1 MTLMQ
6 EAIRGRAA
14 PEIESVARREGLEP
28 EKLARLVAAGRV
40 VIPRNIRREKPGA
53 VATGIGEMLSVKVN
67 LNVGTSQNLDS
78 PEAEVEKALA
88 AVAAGADAVM
98 DLSTGGD
105 LDAVRSRILQ
115 AVKVPVGTVP
125 IYNAA
130 VKQDL
135 TSQGLFNALE
145 KHAKDGVDFVTVH
158 VGVNKI
164 SLERLENDPRIMGVV
179 SRGGSLT
186 MKYISETG
194 EENPYYKEF
203 DYLLEIAGEYDL
215 TLSLGDGLR
224 PGCIEDAS
232 DRAKYMEFIM
242 LGELVKRARAAGVQA
257 MVEGPGH
264 VPADEIKTSVKA
276 MKHLTDGAPL
286 YLLGPLV
293 TDIAPGYDHITA
305 AMGGVIAGMAGA
317 DFLCATTPSEHLDLP
332 TKEDIIE
339 GTYVTRIAAHAAD
352 LTRPGVRERA
362 RAWDRAMAQA
372 RAELNWNDQFNSAI
386 NPARAKQIRHR
397 RGVETDTCTMC
408 SELCAIRLAKEAM
421 QKGLSRR
428 GNSD

>member
-1 MTLMQ
+1 VPRVVDL
-6 EAIRGRAA
+6 
-14 PEIESVARREGLEP
+14 VAEREGLEP
-28 EKLARLVAAGRV
+28 ARLARLVAAGRV
-40 VIPRNIRREKPGA
+40 VIPRNVCREIEPMG
-53 VATGIGEMLSVKVN
+53 VGELLTTKVN
-67 LNVGTSQNLDS
+67 VNVGTSQALDS
-78 PEAEVEKALA
+78 PETEVEKALA
-88 AVAAGADAVM
+88 AVEAGADTVM

-105 LDAVRSRILQ
+105 LDLVRRKILDS
-115 AVKVPVGTVP
+115 VSVPVGSVP

-130 VKQDL
+130 VKKDL
-135 TSQGLFNALE
+135 TSQGLFDALE

-158 VGVNKI
+158 VGVNKV
-164 SLERLENDPRIMGVV
+164 SMERLKQDPRIMGVV

-186 MKYISETG
+186 MKYIAETG
-194 EENPYYKEF
+194 EENPYYEEY
-203 DYLLEIAGEYDL
+203 DYLLEMAREYEL

-242 LGELVKRARAAGVQA
+242 LGELVRRARKAGVQA

-264 VPADEIKTSVKA
+264 VPADEIETSVRA

-332 TKEDIIE
+332 TKEDVIE
-339 GTYVTRIAAHAAD
+339 GTYVTRVAAHAAD

-362 RAWDRAMAQA
+362 RAWDLRMAKA
-372 RAELNWNDQFNSAI
+372 RAELDWEGQFNAAI
-386 NPARAKQIRHR
+386 NPERARQIRHR

-421 QKGLSRR
+421 EREKERK
-428 GNSD
+428 

>member
-1 MTLMQ
+1 MTLME
-6 EAIRGRAA
+6 EASGGRVPRDIDLAA
-14 PEIESVARREGLEP
+14 KREGIEP
-28 EKLARLVAAGRV
+28 ARLARLVAAGRV
-40 VIPRNIRREKPGA
+40 VIPRNVRREIEPMG
-53 VATGIGEMLSVKVN
+53 VGELLTTKVN
-67 LNVGTSQNLDS
+67 VNVGTSQALDS
-78 PEAEVEKALA
+78 PETEVEKALA
-88 AVAAGADAVM
+88 AVEAGADTVM

-105 LDAVRSRILQ
+105 LDLVRRKILDS
-115 AVKVPVGTVP
+115 VSVPVGSVP

-130 VKQDL
+130 VKKDL
-135 TSQGLFNALE
+135 TSQGLFDALE

-158 VGVNKI
+158 VGVNKV
-164 SLERLENDPRIMGVV
+164 SLERLKQDPRIMGVV

-186 MKYISETG
+186 MKYIAETG
-194 EENPYYKEF
+194 EENPYYEEF
-203 DYLLEIAGEYDL
+203 DYLLEMAREYEL

-232 DRAKYMEFIM
+232 DRAKYIEFIM
-242 LGELVKRARAAGVQA
+242 LGELVRRARRAGVQA

-264 VPADEIKTSVKA
+264 VPADEIETSVKA

-293 TDIAPGYDHITA
+293 TDVAPGYDHITA

-332 TKEDIIE
+332 TKEDVIE
-339 GTYVTRIAAHAAD
+339 GTYVTRVAAHAAD

-362 RAWDRAMAQA
+362 RAWDLQMAKS
-372 RAELNWNDQFNSAI
+372 RAELDWEGQFNAAI
-386 NPARAKQIRHR
+386 NPARARQIRHR

-421 QKGLSRR
+421 EREKERK
-428 GNSD
+428 

>member
-1 MTLMQ
+1 MTLMD
-6 EAIRGRAA
+6 EASRGRV
-14 PEIESVARREGLEP
+14 PQEIDLVAEREGIEP
-28 EKLARLVAAGRV
+28 AMLARLVAAGRIV
-40 VIPRNIRREKPGA
+40 VPRNLRRELMPI
-53 VATGIGEMLSVKVN
+53 GIGELLTTKVN
-67 LNVGTSQNLDS
+67 VNVGTSQSLDS
-78 PEAEVEKALA
+78 LETEVEKALA
-88 AVAAGADAVM
+88 AVEAGADTIM

-105 LDAVRSRILQ
+105 LDLVRRKILDS
-115 AVKVPVGTVP
+115 VSVPIGTVP
-125 IYNAA
+125 IYQAA

-164 SLERLENDPRIMGVV
+164 SLERLRQDPRIMGVV

-186 MKYISETG
+186 MKYIAETG
-194 EENPYYKEF
+194 QENPYYEEY
-203 DYLLEIAGEYDL
+203 DYLLEMAREYEL

-242 LGELVKRARAAGVQA
+242 LGELVRRARRAGVQA

-264 VPADEIKTSVKA
+264 VPADEIETSVKA

-293 TDIAPGYDHITA
+293 TDVAPGYDHITA

-332 TKEDIIE
+332 TKEDVIE
-339 GTYVTRIAAHAAD
+339 GTYVTRVAAHAAD
-352 LTRPGVRERA
+352 LTRPGVNERA
-362 RAWDRAMAQA
+362 RAWDLQMAKA
-372 RAELNWNDQFNSAI
+372 RADLDWEKQFGAAI
-386 NPARAKQIRHR
+386 NPARARQIRHR

-421 QKGLSRR
+421 EREKR
-428 GNSD
+428 G

>member
-6 EAIRGRAA
+6 EASRGRV
-14 PEIESVARREGLEP
+14 PSVIDEVAEREGVEP
-28 EKLARLVAAGRV
+28 GKLARLVAAGRV
-40 VIPRNIRREKPGA
+40 VIPRNVRRCVQGLQPLG
-53 VATGIGEMLSVKVN
+53 VGELLTTKVN
-67 LNVGTSQNLDS
+67 VNLGTSQSLDT
-78 PEAEVEKALA
+78 PEIEVEKALA
-88 AVAAGADAVM
+88 AAEAGADTIM

-105 LDAVRSRILQ
+105 LDLVRRRILDAVRI
-115 AVKVPVGTVP
+115 PVGTVP
-125 IYNAA
+125 IYQAA
-130 VKQDL
+130 VKGEL
-135 TSQGLFNALE
+135 TSQGMFDALE
-145 KHAKDGVDFVTVH
+145 RQAKDGVDFVTVH

-164 SLERLENDPRIMGVV
+164 SLERLRQDPRVMGVV

-186 MKYISETG
+186 MKYIAETG
-194 EENPYYKEF
+194 EDNPYYAEY
-203 DYLLEIAGEYDL
+203 DYLLELAREHEL

-232 DRAKYMEFIM
+232 DRAKYMEFIN
-242 LGELVKRARAAGVQA
+242 LGELVRRARSAGVQA

-264 VPADEIKTSVKA
+264 VPADEIQTSVRA
-276 MKHLTDGAPL
+276 MKHLCDGAPL

-332 TKEDIIE
+332 TKEDVIE
-339 GTYVTRIAAHAAD
+339 GTYVTRVAAHAAD

-362 RAWDRAMAQA
+362 RAWDLQMARA
-372 RAELNWNDQFNSAI
+372 RAELDWDGQFAASI

-421 QKGLSRR
+421 EKEWGRK
-428 GNSD
+428 

>member
-1 MTLMQ
+1 MTLME
-6 EAIRGRAA
+6 EASSGRV
-14 PEIESVARREGLEP
+14 PQSIESVARKEGIDP
-28 EKLARLVAAGRV
+28 AKLARLVAAGRV
-40 VIPRNIRREKPGA
+40 VIPGNIRRQDLDQA
-53 VATGIGEMLSVKVN
+53 GIGEALTVKVN
-67 LNVGTSQNLDS
+67 VNLGTSQSLDS
-78 PEAEVEKALA
+78 PQAEVEKALA
-88 AVAAGADAVM
+88 AVQAGADAVM

-105 LDAVRSRILQ
+105 LDLVRRKVLE
-115 AVKVPVGTVP
+115 AVKVPLGTVP
-125 IYNAA
+125 IYQAA
-130 VKQDL
+130 VQKDL
-135 TSQGLFNALE
+135 TSQGMFDALE
-145 KHAKDGVDFVTVH
+145 RQARDGVDFVTVH

-164 SLERLENDPRIMGVV
+164 SLERLRQDPRLMGVV

-186 MKYISETG
+186 MKYIADTG
-194 EENPYYKEF
+194 EENPYYQEF
-203 DYLLEIAGEYDL
+203 DYLLEIARDYEL

-232 DRAKYMEFIM
+232 DRAKYMEFII

-264 VPADEIKTSVKA
+264 VPADEIETSVKA
-276 MKHLTDGAPL
+276 MKHLTGGAPL

-332 TKEDIIE
+332 NREDVVE

-352 LTRPGVRERA
+352 LTRPEVKERA
-362 RAWDRAMAQA
+362 RSWDLQMA
-372 RAELNWNDQFNSAI
+372 RARAALDWNGQFQAAI
-386 NPARAKQIRHR
+386 NPALARQIRHR

-421 QKGLSRR
+421 EKEWNKDQKSA
-428 GNSD
+428 

>member
-1 MTLMQ
+1 MTILE
-6 EAIRGRAA
+6 EARKGRVSPPIEAA
-14 PEIESVARREGLEP
+14 ARREGMEP
-28 EKLARLVAAGRV
+28 AKLAGLVAAGRAV
-40 VIPRNIRREKPGA
+40 VPGNIRREGLAPM
-53 VATGIGEMLSVKVN
+53 GIGEMLGVKVN
-67 LNVGTSQNLDS
+67 VNVGTSKSLHS
-78 PEAEVEKALA
+78 PEGELEKALA

-105 LDAVRSRILQ
+105 LDAVRRKILE
-115 AVKVPVGTVP
+115 AVSVPVGTVP

-130 VKQDL
+130 VENNL
-135 TSQGLFNALE
+135 TSQALFNALE

-158 VGVNKI
+158 AGVNKN
-164 SLERLENDPRIMGVV
+164 SLERLANDPRVMGVV

-194 EENPYYKEF
+194 EDNPYYAEY
-203 DYLLEIAGEYDL
+203 DYLLEMAREHEL

-242 LGELVKRARAAGVQA
+242 LGELVKRAREAGVQA

-276 MKHLTDGAPL
+276 MKHLTQGAPI

-332 TKEDIIE
+332 TREDVIE

-362 RAWDRAMAQA
+362 QEWDLQMA
-372 RAELNWNDQFNSAI
+372 RARADLNWEGQFAAAI

-397 RGVETDTCTMC
+397 RGVDTDTCTMC

-421 QKGLSRR
+421 HKGIVRK
-428 GNSD
+428 

>member
-1 MTLMQ
+1 ME
-6 EAIRGRAA
+6 EASKGRVSR
-14 PEIESVARREGLEP
+14 EIGSVAAREGIEP
-28 EKLARLVAAGRV
+28 QKLARLLAKGRIV
-40 VIPRNIRREKPGA
+40 VPRNVKRAKIQPA
-53 VATGIGEMLSVKVN
+53 GIGELLTTKVN
-67 LNVGTSQNLDS
+67 VNVGTSQNLDS
-78 PEAEVEKALA
+78 PENEVEKALA
-88 AVAAGADAVM
+88 AVDAGADAVM

-105 LDAVRSRILQ
+105 LDYVRKRILD
-115 AVKVPVGTVP
+115 AVSVPLGTVP
-125 IYNAA
+125 IYQAA
-130 VKQDL
+130 VKKDL

-158 VGVNKI
+158 VGVNKN
-164 SLERLENDPRIMGVV
+164 SLDRLRLDPRIMGVV

-186 MKYISETG
+186 MKYIAETG
-194 EENPYYKEF
+194 EDNPYYAEY
-203 DYLLEIAGEYDL
+203 DYLLEIAREYEL

-264 VPADEIKTSVKA
+264 VPADEIETSVKA

-332 TKEDIIE
+332 TKEDVIE

-352 LTRPGVRERA
+352 LTRPGVRDRA
-362 RAWDRAMAQA
+362 RAWDLQMARA
-372 RAELNWNDQFNSAI
+372 RAELNWEGQFQSAI
-386 NPARAKQIRHR
+386 NPAKAKQIRHR

-408 SELCAIRLAKEAM
+408 SDLCAIRLAKEAM
-421 QKGLSRR
+421 DREKL
-428 GNSD
+428 

>member
-1 MTLMQ
+1 MPRVIDL
-6 EAIRGRAA
+6 AA
-14 PEIESVARREGLEP
+14 KREGLEP
-28 EKLARLVAAGRV
+28 ARLARLVAAGRV
-40 VIPRNIRREKPGA
+40 VIPRNVRREIEPMGVGKHL
-53 VATGIGEMLSVKVN
+53 TTKVN
-67 LNVGTSQNLDS
+67 VNVGTSQALDS
-78 PEAEVEKALA
+78 PETEVEKALA
-88 AVAAGADAVM
+88 AVEAGADTVM

-105 LDAVRSRILQ
+105 LDLVRRKILDS
-115 AVKVPVGTVP
+115 VTVPVGSVP

-130 VKQDL
+130 VKKDL
-135 TSQGLFNALE
+135 TSQGLFDALE

-158 VGVNKI
+158 VGVNKV
-164 SLERLENDPRIMGVV
+164 SLERLKQDPRIMGVV

-186 MKYISETG
+186 MKYIAETG
-194 EENPYYKEF
+194 QDNPYYEEY
-203 DYLLEIAGEYDL
+203 DYLLEMAREYEL

-264 VPADEIKTSVKA
+264 VPADEIETSVKA

-332 TKEDIIE
+332 TKEDVIE
-339 GTYVTRIAAHAAD
+339 GTYVTRVAAHAAD

-362 RAWDRAMAQA
+362 RAWDLRMAKS
-372 RAELNWNDQFNSAI
+372 RAELDWEGQFNAAI
-386 NPARAKQIRHR
+386 NPERARQIRHR

-421 QKGLSRR
+421 EREKERK
-428 GNSD
+428 

>member
-1 MTLMQ
+1 MTLME
-6 EAIRGRAA
+6 EASRGRV
-14 PEIESVARREGLEP
+14 PREIDLVAEREGIEP
-28 EKLARLVAAGRV
+28 AKLARLVAAGRA
-40 VIPRNIRREKPGA
+40 VIPRNVQREGLEIMG
-53 VATGIGEMLSVKVN
+53 VGEGLTTKVN
-67 LNVGTSQNLDS
+67 VNVGTSQSLDS
-78 PEAEVEKALA
+78 PETEVEKALA

-105 LDAVRSRILQ
+105 MDMVRRRILDAVS
-115 AVKVPVGTVP
+115 VPVGTVP

-130 VKQDL
+130 VKKEL
-135 TSQGLFNALE
+135 SSQGLFDALE
-145 KHAKDGVDFVTVH
+145 RHAKDGVDFVTVH
-158 VGVNKI
+158 VGVNKN
-164 SLERLENDPRIMGVV
+164 SLERLRQDPRVMGVV

-186 MKYISETG
+186 MKYIAETG
-194 EENPYYKEF
+194 EDNPYYAEY
-203 DYLLEIAGEYDL
+203 DYLLEIAREHDL

-242 LGELVKRARAAGVQA
+242 LGELVRRARGAGVQA

-264 VPADEIKTSVKA
+264 VPADEIQTSVKA

-293 TDIAPGYDHITA
+293 TDVAPGYDHITA

-332 TKEDIIE
+332 TKEDVIE
-339 GTYVTRIAAHAAD
+339 GTYVTRVAAHAAD

-362 RAWDRAMAQA
+362 RAWDLQMAKA
-372 RAELNWNDQFNSAI
+372 RAELNWEGQFAAAI

-408 SELCAIRLAKEAM
+408 SELCAIRLSKEAM
-421 QKGLSRR
+421 EREAGRK
-428 GNSD
+428 

>member
-1 MTLMQ
+1 MTLME
-6 EAIRGRAA
+6 EASKGRV
-14 PEIESVARREGLEP
+14 PEEVDLVAEREGIEP
-28 EKLARLVAAGRV
+28 AKLARLVAAGRV
-40 VIPRNIRREKPGA
+40 VIPRNVRRKIEPMG
-53 VATGIGEMLSVKVN
+53 VGELLKTKVN
-67 LNVGTSQNLDS
+67 VNIGTSQSLDD
-78 PEAEVEKALA
+78 PAVEIEKAIA
-88 AVAAGADAVM
+88 AVDAGADTVM

-105 LDAVRSRILQ
+105 LDLIRRKVLDAVN
-115 AVKVPVGTVP
+115 VPVGTVP
-125 IYNAA
+125 IYQAA
-130 VKQDL
+130 VKKEL
-135 TSQGLFNALE
+135 TSQGMFDALE
-145 KHAKDGVDFVTVH
+145 KQAKDGVDFVTVH
-158 VGVNKI
+158 VGVNKN
-164 SLERLENDPRIMGVV
+164 SLERLRQDPRIMGVV

-194 EENPYYKEF
+194 EENPYYSEY
-203 DYLLEIAGEYDL
+203 DYLLEIAKEYEL

-232 DRAKYMEFIM
+232 DRAKYMEFII

-264 VPADEIKTSVKA
+264 VPANEIETSVKA

-332 TKEDIIE
+332 TKEDVIE

-352 LTRPGVRERA
+352 LTRPGVSQKA
-362 RAWDRAMAQA
+362 RAWDLEMSKA
-372 RAELNWNDQFNSAI
+372 RANLDWEGQFKAAI
-386 NPARAKQIRHR
+386 NPARARQIRHR

-421 QKGLSRR
+421 ERERK
-428 GNSD
+428 

>member
-1 MTLMQ
+1 MPRVIDL
-6 EAIRGRAA
+6 AA
-14 PEIESVARREGLEP
+14 KREGLEP
-28 EKLARLVAAGRV
+28 ARLARLVAAGRV
-40 VIPRNIRREKPGA
+40 VIPRNVRREIEPMGVGKHL
-53 VATGIGEMLSVKVN
+53 TTKVN
-67 LNVGTSQNLDS
+67 VNVGTSQALDS
-78 PEAEVEKALA
+78 PETEVEKALA
-88 AVAAGADAVM
+88 AVEAGADTVM

-105 LDAVRSRILQ
+105 LDLVRRKILDS
-115 AVKVPVGTVP
+115 VTVPVGSVP

-130 VKQDL
+130 VKKDL
-135 TSQGLFNALE
+135 TSQGLFDALE

-158 VGVNKI
+158 VGVNKV
-164 SLERLENDPRIMGVV
+164 SLERLKQDPRIMGVV

-186 MKYISETG
+186 MKYIAETG
-194 EENPYYKEF
+194 QENPYYEEY
-203 DYLLEIAGEYDL
+203 DYLLEMAREYEL

-242 LGELVKRARAAGVQA
+242 LGELVRRARAAGVQA

-264 VPADEIKTSVKA
+264 VPADEIETSVKA

-332 TKEDIIE
+332 TKEDVIE
-339 GTYVTRIAAHAAD
+339 GTYVTRVAAHAAD

-362 RAWDRAMAQA
+362 RAWDLRMAKA
-372 RAELNWNDQFNSAI
+372 RSELDWEGQFNAAI
-386 NPARAKQIRHR
+386 NPARARQIRHR
-397 RGVETDTCTMC
+397 RGVDTDTCTMC

-421 QKGLSRR
+421 EREKERK
-428 GNSD
+428 

>member
-1 MTLMQ
+1 MPRVIDL
-6 EAIRGRAA
+6 AA
-14 PEIESVARREGLEP
+14 KREGIELA
-28 EKLARLVAAGRV
+28 KLARLVAAGRV
-40 VIPRNIRREKPGA
+40 VIPRNIRREIA
-53 VATGIGEMLSVKVN
+53 SVGIGELLTTKVN
-67 LNVGTSQNLDS
+67 VNVGTSQALDS
-78 PEAEVEKALA
+78 PETEVEKALA
-88 AVAAGADAVM
+88 AVEAGADTVM

-105 LDAVRSRILQ
+105 LDLVRRKILDS
-115 AVKVPVGTVP
+115 VTVPVGSVP

-130 VKQDL
+130 VKKDL
-135 TSQGLFNALE
+135 TSQGLFDALE

-158 VGVNKI
+158 VGVNKV
-164 SLERLENDPRIMGVV
+164 SLERLKQDPRITGVV

-186 MKYISETG
+186 MKYIAETG
-194 EENPYYKEF
+194 EENPYYKEY
-203 DYLLEIAGEYDL
+203 DYLLEMAREYEL

-242 LGELVKRARAAGVQA
+242 LGELVKRARSAGVQA

-264 VPADEIKTSVKA
+264 VPADEIETSVRA

-332 TKEDIIE
+332 TKEDVIE
-339 GTYVTRIAAHAAD
+339 GTYVTRVAAHVAD

-362 RAWDRAMAQA
+362 RTWDLRMAKA
-372 RAELNWNDQFNSAI
+372 RAELDWDGQFNAAI
-386 NPARAKQIRHR
+386 NPARARQIRHR

-421 QKGLSRR
+421 EREKERK
-428 GNSD
+428 

>member
-1 MTLMQ
+1 MTLME
-6 EAIRGRAA
+6 EATRGRV
-14 PEIESVARREGLEP
+14 PREIEAVATREGIEPAKLARLVGAGRVVIPGNLRREGLEP
-28 EKLARLVAAGRV
+28 A
-40 VIPRNIRREKPGA
+40 
-53 VATGIGEMLSVKVN
+53 GIGEWLTTKVN
-67 LNVGTSQNLDS
+67 VNVGTSQNLDS
-78 PEAEVEKALA
+78 PENEVEKAMA
-88 AVAAGADAVM
+88 AVEAGADAVM
-98 DLSTGGD
+98 DLSTGRD
-105 LDAVRSRILQ
+105 LDLVRRKILDAVG
-115 AVKVPVGTVP
+115 VPLGTVP
-125 IYNAA
+125 IYQAA
-130 VKQDL
+130 VKKEL
-135 TSQGLFNALE
+135 TSQGMFNALE

-164 SLERLENDPRIMGVV
+164 SLERLRQDPRVMGVV

-186 MKYISETG
+186 MKYIAETG
-194 EENPYYKEF
+194 EENPYYAEY
-203 DYLLEIAGEYDL
+203 DYLLEMAREYEL

-224 PGCIEDAS
+224 PGCIQDAS

-242 LGELVKRARAAGVQA
+242 LGELVRRARAAGVQV

-264 VPADEIKTSVKA
+264 VPADEIETSVRA

-332 TKEDIIE
+332 TKEDVIE
-339 GTYVTRIAAHAAD
+339 GTYVTRVAAHAAD
-352 LTRPGVRERA
+352 LTRPGVRDRA
-362 RAWDRAMAQA
+362 RAWDLDMAKA
-372 RAELNWNDQFNSAI
+372 RAKLDWPGQFHAAI

-408 SELCAIRLAKEAM
+408 SELCAIRLSKEAM
-421 QKGLSRR
+421 ERELENEKDRK
-428 GNSD
+428 

>member
-1 MTLMQ
+1 MD
-6 EAIRGRAA
+6 EASKGRV
-14 PEIESVARREGLEP
+14 PEEVDLVAEREGIEP
-28 EKLARLVAAGRV
+28 AELARLVAAGRV
-40 VIPRNIRREKPGA
+40 VIPRNVRRKIVPMG
-53 VATGIGEMLSVKVN
+53 VGELLKTKVN
-67 LNVGTSQNLDS
+67 VNIGTSQSLDDLAV
-78 PEAEVEKALA
+78 EIEKAIA
-88 AVAAGADAVM
+88 AVDAGADTVM

-105 LDAVRSRILQ
+105 LDLIRRKVLDAVN
-115 AVKVPVGTVP
+115 VPVGTVP
-125 IYNAA
+125 IYQAA
-130 VKQDL
+130 VKKEL
-135 TSQGLFNALE
+135 TSQGMFDALE
-145 KHAKDGVDFVTVH
+145 QQAKAGVDFVTVH
-158 VGVNKI
+158 VGVNKN
-164 SLERLENDPRIMGVV
+164 SLERLRQDPRIIGVV

-194 EENPYYKEF
+194 EENPYYDEY
-203 DYLLEIAGEYDL
+203 DYLLEIAKEYEL
-215 TLSLGDGLR
+215 TLSLGDALR

-232 DRAKYMEFIM
+232 DRAKYMEFII

-264 VPADEIKTSVKA
+264 VPANEIETSVKA

-332 TKEDIIE
+332 TKEDVIE

-352 LTRPGVRERA
+352 LTRPGVSKKA
-362 RAWDRAMAQA
+362 RAWDMKMAKA
-372 RAELNWNDQFNSAI
+372 RANLDWEGQFKAAI
-386 NPARAKQIRHR
+386 NPARARQIRHR

-421 QKGLSRR
+421 ERERK
-428 GNSD
+428 

>member
-1 MTLMQ
+1 ME
-6 EAIRGRAA
+6 EAGRGCVTR
-14 PEIESVARREGLEP
+14 EIDAVAKREGIEP
-28 EKLARLVAAGRV
+28 ARLARLVTVGRV
-40 VIPRNIRREKPGA
+40 VIPRNISRENLEPVG
-53 VATGIGEMLSVKVN
+53 VGELLTTKVN
-67 LNVGTSQNLDS
+67 VNVGTSQNLDS
-78 PEAEVEKALA
+78 PENEVEKALA
-88 AVAAGADAVM
+88 AVAAGADTVM

-105 LDAVRSRILQ
+105 LDLVRSRILD
-115 AVKVPVGTVP
+115 AVRVPVGTVP

-130 VKQDL
+130 VKKDL
-135 TSQGLFNALE
+135 TSQGMFDALE

-158 VGVNKI
+158 VGVNKN
-164 SLERLENDPRIMGVV
+164 SLERLRQDPRVMGVV

-186 MKYISETG
+186 MKYIAETG
-194 EENPYYKEF
+194 EDNPYYAEY
-203 DYLLEIAGEYDL
+203 DYLLEMAREYEL

-264 VPADEIKTSVKA
+264 VPADEIETSVKA

-317 DFLCATTPSEHLDLP
+317 DFLCATTPSEHLGSAHKGRRNRGDLCHP
-332 TKEDIIE
+332 
-339 GTYVTRIAAHAAD
+339 RS
-352 LTRPGVRERA
+352 RA
-362 RAWDRAMAQA
+362 RSRPHQA
-372 RAELNWNDQFNSAI
+372 RRAGAGARLGFADGPCTRGFGLGRAI
-386 NPARAKQIRHR
+386 SGQP
-397 RGVETDTCTMC
+397 
-408 SELCAIRLAKEAM
+408 
-421 QKGLSRR
+421 
-428 GNSD
+428 